1 MLVVLF
7 SCQQNQPPD
16 CSISSPKKDL
26 VFTQGEVISNVS
38 IAGYVQKGPYLNG
51 TAILITELD
60 SNLNQTGKNFTT
72 QISDNTGRFH
82 MSTQALESDI
92 LEIRADG
99 FYFDEIIRE
108 TSAAQLTLYALAEIQ
123 DSISVNINILTHLEK
138 SLIEYLINTSLSFSE
153 LKRIACEYQFRY
165 P

>member
-1 MLVVLF
+1 
-7 SCQQNQPPD
+7 
-16 CSISSPKKDL
+16 
-26 VFTQGEVISNVS
+26 
-38 IAGYVQKGPYLNG
+38 
-51 TAILITELD
+51 
-60 SNLNQTGKNFTT
+60 
-72 QISDNTGRFH
+72 